1 MLIDS
6 DSKLSFEKSR
16 QGRRGVQLPKTRF
29 FGKKA
34 SDLLPESL
42 QRKNPAALPELSE
55 PEVVR
60 HFVNLS
66 KKNFSIDTH
75 FYPLGSCSMKYNPK
89 VNEWAAALPDFASAH
104 PLQSEDT
111 VQGWLKIFYELE
123 QDLKAITGM
132 DRFTLQPAAGAQ
144 GELCG
149 MMMVRAYHAS
159 RKEQHRRK
167 VLVPDSSHGTN
178 PATAA
183 LLGYEVV
190 EIKSNARGRVD
201 LESLRKALGPDT
213 ACLMLTNP
221 NTLGLFEDEI
231 TQITELVHKAG
242 ALLYYDGANF
252 NALLGIARPGDMGF
266 DIVHLNLH
274 KTFSTP
280 HGGGGPGSGPV
291 GVKEKLIPFLPS
303 PLIEK
308 KGNRYSF
315 QADGS
320 QSIGRLKAFHGQAG
334 MILRAYV
341 YIHTLG
347 RAGLKQV
354 SEDAILN
361 ANYLRSRL
369 KSIFPVA
376 VDEACMHEFV
386 LSARNAEAKGLH
398 ALDIGKRLLDYGFH
412 APTVHF
418 PLVVPE
424 ALMIEPTETES
435 KETLDRFI
443 DAMIQIGKEVD
454 SDPEVVKNAPHTLPI
469 RRPDEV
475 LAARNPV
482 LTYQDWLRES
492 QHGNSSGASHASGSE
507 TRGSFKTVPAA

>member
-1 MLIDS
+1 MLIDAS
-6 DSKLSFEKSR
+6 SELSFEKSR
-16 QGRRGVQLPKTRF
+16 PGRTGCELPKGRF
-29 FGKKA
+29 ASRTGRDVLVGSLRRKKE
-34 SDLLPESL
+34 P
-42 QRKNPAALPELSE
+42 ALPELSE

-66 KKNFSIDTH
+66 RKNFSIDTH

-89 VNEWAAALPDFASAH
+89 VNEWAAALESFSAVH
-104 PLQSEDT
+104 PLQPEET
-111 VQGWLKIFYELE
+111 VQGWLRIFYELE
-123 QDLKAITGM
+123 QSLKAITGM

-144 GELCG
+144 GELTG
-149 MMMVRAYHAS
+149 MMMIRAYHAS
-159 RKEQHRRK
+159 RGESRRQK

-183 LLGYEVV
+183 FLGYEVV
-190 EIKSNARGRVD
+190 EIKSNSRGRVD
-201 LESLRKALGPDT
+201 LESLRQKVDKET

-231 TQITELVHKAG
+231 QKITEVVHKAG

-252 NALLGIARPGDMGF
+252 NALLGIVRPGDMGF

-291 GVKEKLIPFLPS
+291 GVKERLVPFLPV
-303 PLIEK
+303 PLVEK
-308 KGNRYSF
+308 SGGRYRFDLNRP
-315 QADGS
+315 
-320 QSIGRLKAFHGQAG
+320 QSIGRLKLFHGQAG

-341 YIHTLG
+341 YIRTLG
-347 RAGLKQV
+347 CSGLKQI

-361 ANYLRSRL
+361 ANYLKERL
-369 KSIFPVA
+369 KKFFPVA
-376 VDEACMHEFV
+376 VDEPCMHEFV
-386 LSARNAEAKGLH
+386 LSAKTAEGKGIH

-424 ALMIEPTETES
+424 ALMIEPTESES
-435 KETLDRFI
+435 KETLDRFVEAFQKI
-443 DAMIQIGKEVD
+443 SDEIER
-454 SDPEVVKNAPHTLPI
+454 DPEIVKTAPRSLPI
-469 RRPDEV
+469 ERPDEV
-475 LAARNPV
+475 LAARKPV
-482 LTYQDWLRES
+482 LTYRDLQTQGSLES
-492 QHGNSSGASHASGSE
+492 ALV
-507 TRGSFKTVPAA
+507 R

>member
-1 MLIDS
+1 MLIDPE
-6 DSKLSFEKSR
+6 SKLSFEKSR
-16 QGRRGVQLPKTRF
+16 PGRHGTHLPKSRLTGKDAAKLLPQPLRR
-29 FGKKA
+29 KKA
-34 SDLLPESL
+34 AE
-42 QRKNPAALPELSE
+42 LPELSE

-89 VNEWAAALPDFASAH
+89 INEWAAGLDSFASVH
-104 PLQSEDT
+104 PLQPEET
-111 VQGWLKIFYELE
+111 AQGWLRIFYELE
-123 QDLKAITGM
+123 QYLKEITGM

-149 MMMVRAYHAS
+149 MTLVRAYHAS
-159 RKEQHRRK
+159 RRETGRRK

-183 LLGYEVV
+183 LLGYQVV
-190 EIKSNARGRVD
+190 QIKSNTRGRVD
-201 LESLRKALGPDT
+201 LEALKDAIDDKT

-221 NTLGLFEDEI
+221 NTLGLFEEDI
-231 TQITELVHKAG
+231 LKITEMVHRAG

-291 GVKEKLIPFLPS
+291 GVKEKLAPFLPV
-303 PLIEK
+303 PLVEK
-308 KGNRYSF
+308 KGENYSF
-315 QADGS
+315 NYNRS
-320 QSIGRLKAFHGQAG
+320 QSIGRLKSFHGQAG

-341 YIHTLG
+341 YIRTLG
-347 RAGLKQV
+347 LSGLKQV

-361 ANYLRSRL
+361 ANYLKERL
-369 KSIFPVA
+369 KKFFPVA
-376 VDEACMHEFV
+376 VNEPCMHEFV
-386 LSARNAEAKGLH
+386 LSAQFAESKGIH
-398 ALDIGKRLLDYGFH
+398 AIDIGKRLLDYGFH

-418 PLVVPE
+418 PLVVPD

-435 KETLDRFI
+435 RETLDRFI
-443 DAMIQIGKEVD
+443 EAMTQIRNEVD
-454 SDPEVVKNAPHTLPI
+454 KNPEVIKKAPHSLPI

-475 LAARNPV
+475 IAARNPI

-492 QHGNSSGASHASGSE
+492 KQE
-507 TRGSFKTVPAA
+507 TKNLDALATH

>member
-1 MLIDS
+1 MLIDPES
-6 DSKLSFEKSR
+6 RLSFEKSR
-16 QGRRGVQLPKTRF
+16 PGRRGAKLPQDRLKT
-29 FGKKA
+29 GA
-34 SDLLPESL
+34 LIPDSL
-42 QRKNPAALPELSE
+42 KRQKSPSLPELTE

-75 FYPLGSCSMKYNPK
+75 FYPLGSCTMKYNPK
-89 VNEWAAALPDFASAH
+89 INEWAAALPSFAGVH
-104 PLQSEDT
+104 PLQSEET
-111 VQGWLKIFYELE
+111 IQGWLQIFYELE

-159 RKEQHRRK
+159 RGEPHRRK

-183 LLGYEVV
+183 LLGYEVI

-201 LESLRKALGPDT
+201 LDALRRTLGPET

-221 NTLGLFEDEI
+221 NTLGLFEEDILEI
-231 TQITELVHKAG
+231 REMVHRAG
-242 ALLYYDGANF
+242 GLLYYDGANF

-280 HGGGGPGSGPV
+280 HGGGGPGAGPV
-291 GVKEKLIPFLPS
+291 GVKEKLIPFLPT
-303 PLIEK
+303 PLVEK
-308 KGNRYSF
+308 RGEGYFFDVDRP
-315 QADGS
+315 
-320 QSIGRLKAFHGQAG
+320 QSIGRLKSFHGQAG

-341 YIHTLG
+341 YIRTLG
-347 RAGLKQV
+347 RAGLKQA

-361 ANYLRSRL
+361 ANYLKQKL
-369 KSIFPVA
+369 KNIFPLA
-376 VDEACMHEFV
+376 VDEPCMHEFV
-386 LSARNAEAKGLH
+386 LSAKTGREKDLH

-435 KETLDRFI
+435 KETLDRFVE
-443 DAMIQIGKEVD
+443 AMKQIRLEMD
-454 SDPEVVKNAPHTLPI
+454 RDPEIIKAAPHTLPI

-475 LAARNPV
+475 LAARSPI
-482 LTYQDWLRES
+482 LTYRDFVQE
-492 QHGNSSGASHASGSE
+492 NSKSPTPHPTNSFHASL
-507 TRGSFKTVPAA
+507 AAR